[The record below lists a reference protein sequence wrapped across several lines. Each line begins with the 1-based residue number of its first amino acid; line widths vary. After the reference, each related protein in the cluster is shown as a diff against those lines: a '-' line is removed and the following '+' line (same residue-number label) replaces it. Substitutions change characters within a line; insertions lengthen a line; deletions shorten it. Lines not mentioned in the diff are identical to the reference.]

1 MKEKFNLIQALEL
14 MRKGKKLTFDYQRD
28 TAKYYF
34 VKNDELWFKTKSG
47 EEEISG
53 LGIFRIDAKEWELYE
68 EPKPILDTEEKAYLE
83 AVLRPFKNRILCIHK
98 SSIDDCEYLA
108 INFKSAIY
116 NCIES
121 FSLPYFK
128 PNTMYKGMEKRKGY
142 TLKELGLFD
151 RKIY

>member
-1 MKEKFNLIQALEL
+1 MNIIEISKKIEAGG
-14 MRKGKKLTFDYQRD
+14 KGKRSIWEEGVYIYQEFGNV
-28 TAKYYF
+28 Y
-34 VKNDELWFKTKSG
+34 VKTKYDNG
-47 EEEISG
+47 
-53 LGIFRIDAKEWELYE
+53 KEYDNEYLPFIADLYANDWELYE

-83 AVLRPFKNRILCIHK
+83 AVLRPFKDRVVCIHK
-98 SSIDDCEYLA
+98 SSIDDCEYLV

-142 TLKELGLFD
+142 TLEELGLFD

>member
-1 MKEKFNLIQALEL
+1 MNIIEISKKIEAGG
-14 MRKGKKLTFDYQRD
+14 KGKRSIWEEGVYIYQEFGNV
-28 TAKYYF
+28 Y
-34 VKNDELWFKTKSG
+34 VKTKYDNG
-47 EEEISG
+47 
-53 LGIFRIDAKEWELYE
+53 KEYDNEYLPFIADLYANDWELYE

-83 AVLRPFKNRILCIHK
+83 AVLRPFKDRVVCIHK
-98 SSIDDCEYLA
+98 SSIDDCEYLV